1 MEDGTE
7 SKEKAGYFRLEWSL
21 GGYRLNGLNMRE
33 VEQLE
38 LRKKVYMTSRGYPE
52 DGGFVRATHRLEGT
66 NRMLLED

>member
-1 MEDGTE
+1 
-7 SKEKAGYFRLEWSL
+7 
-21 GGYRLNGLNMRE
+21 MRE

-52 DGGFVRATHRLEGT
+52 DSGFVRATHRLEGT